1 MSSHRN
7 NMQSPSLE
15 VCIQVDGKDYRGSYR
30 VEGRPAL
37 VYLTSE
43 YGSKATQLGNS
54 PAGMIARVLL
64 HDLVAMYQ

>member
-1 MSSHRN
+1 MSRHRST
-7 NMQSPSLE
+7 MPSQSFE
-15 VCIQVDGKDYRGSYR
+15 VFIEVDGKEYRGSYR

-54 PAGMIARVLL
+54 SADMIARVLL
-64 HDLVAMYQ
+64 HDLVAMFQ